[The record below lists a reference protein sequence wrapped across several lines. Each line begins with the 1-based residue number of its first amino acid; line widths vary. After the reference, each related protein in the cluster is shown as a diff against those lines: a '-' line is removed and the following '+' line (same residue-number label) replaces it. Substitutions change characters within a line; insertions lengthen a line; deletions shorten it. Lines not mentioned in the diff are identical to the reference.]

1 MKKERE
7 RKEYLEFVEQF
18 QAFLILMTEEW
29 GAKVTLQK
37 DGEEEEPEDLLV
49 VELRGDGPGIHI
61 QRFHM
66 AEIYQ
71 DFRLGKTMEELLS
84 EASDC
89 LERCREIEKSSPL
102 GHMEDYESIREYL
115 VIRPLNYEKNAEK
128 LKEGVCEMTGDIALT
143 LYVSIGNFSGLYT
156 SSMVPKVVFDG
167 WNRSRE
173 QVMKDAMENTYRL
186 FPPRLFNWLD
196 VERFEDEDYGIFME
210 RDSGVRMDGG
220 ACATFVTP
228 KSQINGAVAI
238 FLPGVAKRLGEMM
251 GNDLYIAFTSMHEA
265 AIHNCEKVY
274 PETIRESL
282 KDLNREMPSDDDF
295 LSGKVYYYNRG
306 KDRIEVV
313 LEY

>member
-1 MKKERE
+1 
-7 RKEYLEFVEQF
+7 
-18 QAFLILMTEEW
+18 
-29 GAKVTLQK
+29 
-37 DGEEEEPEDLLV
+37 
-49 VELRGDGPGIHI
+49 
-61 QRFHM
+61 
-66 AEIYQ
+66 
-71 DFRLGKTMEELLS
+71 
-84 EASDC
+84 
-89 LERCREIEKSSPL
+89 
-102 GHMEDYESIREYL
+102 
-115 VIRPLNYEKNAEK
+115 
-128 LKEGVCEMTGDIALT
+128 MTGDIALT

-220 ACATFVTP
+220 ACATFVTT

>member
-1 MKKERE
+1 M
-7 RKEYLEFVEQF
+7 
-18 QAFLILMTEEW
+18 
-29 GAKVTLQK
+29 
-37 DGEEEEPEDLLV
+37 
-49 VELRGDGPGIHI
+49 
-61 QRFHM
+61 
-66 AEIYQ
+66 
-71 DFRLGKTMEELLS
+71 
-84 EASDC
+84 
-89 LERCREIEKSSPL
+89 
-102 GHMEDYESIREYL
+102 
-115 VIRPLNYEKNAEK
+115 
-128 LKEGVCEMTGDIALT
+128 
-143 LYVSIGNFSGLYT
+143 
-156 SSMVPKVVFDG
+156 
-167 WNRSRE
+167 
-173 QVMKDAMENTYRL
+173 MKDAMENTYRL

-220 ACATFVTP
+220 ACATFVTT

>member
-29 GAKVTLQK
+29 GAKVTLLK

-128 LKEGVCEMTGDIALT
+128 LKEGVCEVTGDIALT

-173 QVMKDAMENTYRL
+173 QVM
-186 FPPRLFNWLD
+186 
-196 VERFEDEDYGIFME
+196 
-210 RDSGVRMDGG
+210 
-220 ACATFVTP
+220 
-228 KSQINGAVAI
+228 
-238 FLPGVAKRLGEMM
+238 
-251 GNDLYIAFTSMHEA
+251 
-265 AIHNCEKVY
+265 
-274 PETIRESL
+274 
-282 KDLNREMPSDDDF
+282 
-295 LSGKVYYYNRG
+295 
-306 KDRIEVV
+306 
-313 LEY
+313 

>member
-7 RKEYLEFVEQF
+7 TKEYLEFVEQF

-37 DGEEEEPEDLLV
+37 GGEAEEAEDLLV
-49 VELRGDGPGIHI
+49 VELNGDGSGTHI

-66 AEIYQ
+66 AEIYH
-71 DFRLGKTMEELLS
+71 DFQLGKGMEELLS

-102 GHMEDYESIREYL
+102 GHMEDYEAIREHL
-115 VIRPLNYEKNAEK
+115 VIRPLNYERNAKK
-128 LKEGVCEMTGDIALT
+128 LEEGVYEVTGDIALT
-143 LYVSIGNFSGLYT
+143 LYVSIGNFGGLYT
-156 SSMVPKVVFDG
+156 SSMVPKVVCEG
-167 WNRSRE
+167 WDKSRE
-173 QVMKDAMENTYRL
+173 QVMNDAMENTYRL
-186 FPPRLFNWLD
+186 FPPRLFNWLE
-196 VERFEDEDYGIFME
+196 VERFRDKDYGIFME
-210 RDSGVRMDGG
+210 RDTEVRLDGG
-220 ACATFVTP
+220 ACATFVTT

-238 FLPGVAKRLGEMM
+238 FLPGVAKRLGELM

-274 PETIRESL
+274 PETIQESL
-282 KDLNREMPSDDDF
+282 KNLNREMPADEDF
-295 LSGKVYYYNRG
+295 LSEKVYYYSRA

>member
-7 RKEYLEFVEQF
+7 TKEYLEFVEQL

-29 GAKVTLQK
+29 GAKVTLQRG
-37 DGEEEEPEDLLV
+37 GEAEEAEDLLV
-49 VELRGDGPGIHI
+49 VELNGNGPGTHI

-66 AEIYQ
+66 AEIYH
-71 DFRLGKTMEELLS
+71 DFQLGKGMEELLS

-89 LERCREIEKSSPL
+89 LERCREIERSSPL

-115 VIRPLNYEKNAEK
+115 VIRPLNYERNADK
-128 LKEGVCEMTGDIALT
+128 LEEGVYDVTGDIALT

-156 SSMVPKVVFDG
+156 SSMVPRVVFSG
-167 WNRSRE
+167 WKKSRD
-173 QVMKDAMENTYRL
+173 QVMKDAMKNTYRL
-186 FPPRLFNWLD
+186 FPPRLLNWLD
-196 VERFEDEDYGIFME
+196 VDRFQDKDYGIFME
-210 RDSGVRMDGG
+210 RDTDVRLDEG
-220 ACATFVTP
+220 ACATFVTT

-238 FLPGVAKRLGEMM
+238 FLPGVAKRLGELM

-274 PETIRESL
+274 PETIQESL
-282 KDLNREMPSDDDF
+282 KDLNREMPADDDF
-295 LSGKVYYYNRG
+295 LSEKVYYYNRA